1 MYIVLDVSKHS
12 KITVIRVIKN
22 DKKLIGFLV

>member
-1 MYIVLDVSKHS
+1 MYIVLGVSKHG